1 VNTQP
6 KLLINLSVL
15 FPQPTGISTYIL
27 NLLPYLK
34 NLEPTL
40 LTTNSYPDFNC
51 YSIPKGLAPDRGAKG
66 HLKRLLW
73 TQFRLSSIYRQLKAN
88 LLFSPLPEAPI
99 NSPCRFV
106 VMVHDLIPLRFPS
119 FTSPLTHY
127 FRYYV
132 PQVLQQAKHIIC
144 NSQATAKDITEY
156 YQIPADKITSI
167 PLAYDHHHFRPIQD
181 NKPEHPY
188 FLYLG
193 RPNPYKNLPRLIAA
207 FAQLPPDLSDY
218 RLWIAGS
225 FDRRYTPNLQQ
236 QAQELAVSDRIKF
249 LDYIPYD
256 HLPKVITQATA
267 LVFPSLWEGF
277 GLPVLEAMA
286 CGTPVITSNLSSL
299 PEVTATAAILIDPYR
314 VEALADA
321 LKIIAQDRQLHS
333 KLSHLGKKR
342 ANEFSWQK
350 TGLATAAILNQYLG
364 SA

>member
-1 VNTQP
+1 
-6 KLLINLSVL
+6 
-15 FPQPTGISTYIL
+15 
-27 NLLPYLK
+27 
-34 NLEPTL
+34 
-40 LTTNSYPDFNC
+40 
-51 YSIPKGLAPDRGAKG
+51 
-66 HLKRLLW
+66 
-73 TQFRLSSIYRQLKAN
+73 
-88 LLFSPLPEAPI
+88 
-99 NSPCRFV
+99 
-106 VMVHDLIPLRFPS
+106 MVHDLIPLRFPS

-167 PLAYDHHHFRPIQD
+167 PLAYDHHHFRPMED

-207 FAQLPPDLSDY
+207 FAQLPPDLTDY
-218 RLWIAGS
+218 HLWIAGS

-236 QAQELAVSDRIKF
+236 QARELAVSDRIKF

-256 HLPKVITQATA
+256 ELPQVISQATA

-342 ANEFSWQK
+342 ADEFSWQK